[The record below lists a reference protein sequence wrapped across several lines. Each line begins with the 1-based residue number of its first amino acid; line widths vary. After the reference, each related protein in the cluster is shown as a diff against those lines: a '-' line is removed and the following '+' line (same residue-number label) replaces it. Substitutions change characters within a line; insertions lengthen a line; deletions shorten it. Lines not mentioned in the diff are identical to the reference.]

1 MLRTGLVPQHC
12 RIADSTPEITLRYA
26 LHTVVKFTNILI
38 QCYNLPGRQYRHIS
52 VDALQGRGEKLLRQ
66 QAAR

>member
-1 MLRTGLVPQHC
+1 MLGTGLVPQHC
-12 RIADSTPEITLRYA
+12 RIADSIPEIMLRNV
-26 LHTVVKFTNILI
+26 LHTVVKFTNILT
-38 QCYNLPGRQYRHIS
+38 QFYNLPGRQYRHIS